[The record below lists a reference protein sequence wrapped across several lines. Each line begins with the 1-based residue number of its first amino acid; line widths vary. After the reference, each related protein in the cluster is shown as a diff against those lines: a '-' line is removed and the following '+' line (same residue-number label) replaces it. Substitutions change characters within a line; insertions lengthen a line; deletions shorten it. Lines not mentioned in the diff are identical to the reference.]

1 MNNLDIE
8 KYVPDSVTLT
18 LEREIEN
25 LLNRCGIYYRVFS
38 RKKSSFSAI
47 NKISSHNY
55 SISTG
60 KKMQDL
66 VGVRITLYFTD
77 DVQICRSIIE
87 DAFTIDNISETHL
100 TEKVFSP
107 ERLNLV
113 CKMPDNILAFIDPDI
128 WKQYPIDQTF
138 EVQIRTVFS
147 EGWHEIEH
155 DVRYKSITA
164 WEQYQDLSRNLNG
177 IFATLETCDW
187 AILQLL
193 DNIAYKEY
201 KNQNW
206 ASMLKNKFRLRLID
220 SCLDENIEN
229 VFSSNPE
236 IAKAYYRVDRTNLI
250 NFLACENKRHI
261 PMKLNNLV
269 YIINLKWV
277 HSEEID
283 CYIPDAFRGLLEL
296 QKA

>member
-1 MNNLDIE
+1 MIMCKLDIE
-8 KYVPDSVTLT
+8 KYVPDTVTLT
-18 LEREIEN
+18 LEKEIGT

-38 RKKSSFSAI
+38 RKKSSFSAK
-47 NKISSHNY
+47 NKILSHNY
-55 SISTG
+55 SSSTG

-66 VGVRITLYFTD
+66 IGVRVTLYFSD

-87 DAFTIDNISETHL
+87 GAFTIDNISETL
-100 TEKVFSP
+100 ITEEVFSP

-113 CKMPDNILAFIDPDI
+113 CKLPDDILATIDPYI
-128 WKQYPIDQTF
+128 WEHYPIDQTF
-138 EVQIRTVFS
+138 EIQIRTVFS

-164 WEQYQDLSRNLNG
+164 WEQYQDLSRSLNG

-206 ASMLKNKFRLRLID
+206 ASMLKNKFRLRFTD
-220 SCLDENIEN
+220 SCLDEKIEE

-236 IAKAYYRVDRTNLI
+236 IAKEFYRVDRTKLI
-250 NFLACENKRHI
+250 SFLACESKRCI
-261 PMKLNNLV
+261 PMKLNNIV
-269 YIINLKWV
+269 YIINLKWI
-277 HSEEID
+277 HNKEID
-283 CYIPDAFRGLLEL
+283 SCITSAFRGLVES
-296 QKA
+296 